1 MSCRISPW
9 RAKRRID
16 LFGVWRR
23 RVSLGKCVN
32 VSMSVRRGG
41 CTGKQEGNG
50 TLKGAKSLGKKKKTH
65 QKKKKRKKKKKK
77 QQDKTKQH
85 GPRKVSS
92 KAGWHKSKKK
102 KKAKKKRETKQNKHT
117 FLSARHISACRRQ
130 NNTERVR
137 GIKIKPLSVSDCFMN
152 PCRSGGSTPHQ
163 TL

>member
-16 LFGVWRR
+16 LFGVWRWL
-23 RVSLGKCVN
+23 VSLGKCVN

-41 CTGKQEGNG
+41 CTVKQERNW
-50 TLKGAKSLGKKKKTH
+50 TLKRAKSFVRWNRLH
-65 QKKKKRKKKKKK
+65 QKKKKK

-85 GPRKVSS
+85 TAPEKVSS

-102 KKAKKKRETKQNKHT
+102 KGETKQNKHT

-130 NNTERVR
+130 NNSERVR

>member
-16 LFGVWRR
+16 LFGVWRW

-41 CTGKQEGNG
+41 CTVKQERNW
-50 TLKGAKSLGKKKKTH
+50 TLKRAKSFVRWNRLH
-65 QKKKKRKKKKKK
+65 QKKKKKKATRQNKTTHGPRKSVEQGRLAQKQKKKKKK
-77 QQDKTKQH
+77 KKE
-85 GPRKVSS
+85 
-92 KAGWHKSKKK
+92 KKK
-102 KKAKKKRETKQNKHT
+102 KKT

-130 NNTERVR
+130 NNSERVR